1 MIIKIITSMLSKKK
15 ELSIVQLKQ
24 GQVQQQSSTTKVNSV
39 LDISAERLNVSPNNN
54 YLGFFKKMSKS

>member
-1 MIIKIITSMLSKKK
+1 MLSKKK

-39 LDISAERLNVSPNNN
+39 LDISVERLNVSPNNN